1 MIPFI
6 PAGASVG
13 LRILKTLYK
22 GKRKIGKGS
31 AILADK
37 VGKAGFSGTSKAITG
52 ASKKIH
58 SGSRIVG
65 KTIKKYAKGSSF
77 AGGIATVSFL
87 DD

>member
-22 GKRKIGKGS
+22 GKRKIGKAS
-31 AILADK
+31 AIVADK
-37 VGKAGFSGTSKAITG
+37 VGKAGFTGTSKAITG

-58 SGSRIVG
+58 SGSKIVG
-65 KTIKKYAKGSSF
+65 KTIKKYPKGSSF
-77 AGGIATVSFL
+77 AGGVAAVSFL

>member
-22 GKRKIGKGS
+22 GKRKIGKAS
-31 AILADK
+31 AIVADK
-37 VGKAGFSGTSKAITG
+37 AGKSGFTGTSKAITG

-58 SGSRIVG
+58 SGSKIVG
-65 KTIKKYAKGSSF
+65 KTIKKYPKGSSF
-77 AGGIATVSFL
+77 LGGAATISFL

>member
-22 GKRKIGKGS
+22 GKRKVGKVT
-31 AILADK
+31 AKVADK
-37 VGKAGFSGTSKAITG
+37 VGQAGFTKTSQAITG

-58 SGSRIVG
+58 TGSKIVG
-65 KTIKKYAKGSSF
+65 KTIKKYPKGSSF
-77 AGGIATVSFL
+77 LGGAATISFL

>member
-22 GKRKIGKGS
+22 GKRKIGKVT
-31 AILADK
+31 AIVADK
-37 VGKAGFSGTSKAITG
+37 AGKAGFTGTSKAITG

-58 SGSRIVG
+58 SGSKIVG
-65 KTIKKYAKGSSF
+65 KTIKKYPKGSSF
-77 AGGIATVSFL
+77 AGGVAAVSFL

>member
-31 AILADK
+31 AIVADK

-58 SGSRIVG
+58 SGSKIVG
-65 KTIKKYAKGSSF
+65 KTIKKYPKGSSF
-77 AGGIATVSFL
+77 AGGVAAVSFL